1 MRSGSD
7 TESSLNRE
15 LRNKGSV
22 EWRKLIG
29 REKDKKEWGERTA
42 VVERGKNGNKKRRNC
57 MKKKKKNYSE
67 WGLKMRV
74 KKRTKKN
81 VNEKGRRVKWA
92 KE

>member
-42 VVERGKNGNKKRRNC
+42 VVERGKNGNKKKGEIAWRR
-57 MKKKKKNYSE
+57 
-67 WGLKMRV
+67 
-74 KKRTKKN
+74 KRRITR
-81 VNEKGRRVKWA
+81 NED
-92 KE
+92 